1 MKEINV
7 LKHQLK
13 KKIKISQS
21 LIVVFLIT
29 GSITYAIDIADS
41 YINDG
46 HLNEVI
52 NFTETTSK
60 LINNGL
66 IDSSTFNS
74 SVDGGEIMNNGIIY
88 NGKFNL
94 SKGMK
99 NFLNLGTIFGRYNS
113 IILKNN
119 GNIVNNGVIDTNIGN
134 YTASTALRVS
144 LDEVVD
150 SKLNSIVNTGFIH
163 GVQVG
168 ISFSGSKNLKKTSS
182 DLKEFINRGTIS
194 TFVIGRKDFMQY
206 QGVQLN
212 LSNKTLSGIS
222 NIENINNSGLIS
234 SVVEGVG
241 STIGFYVNG
250 SKENANAVFIEKFLN
265 NGVISGYADAGSG
278 KGLYISN
285 STPYQNIQDAI
296 KTIINNGLIKGNE
309 TGIFTYQLNPSNIY
323 LNNGILAGKAPSEGV
338 NFTNN
343 GLKIF
348 LDSNGGINKIEIGNG
363 GNVDGKE
370 IVNGT
375 LSGND
380 SFTLASQLKIN
391 DNIIINGAGTLKG
404 SLVVD
409 NDSTLYNTIINGYNT
424 ALFLE
429 DNTNF
434 VGSNIII
441 NGGGVKNNVAVVK
454 GSDGENSLKLLGDSI
469 VNGNLELENGNDNL
483 VVSNTVQL
491 NGSLDGGL
499 GEDNL
504 NLGEKK
510 VTDTKLNIFQKINN
524 FENILTNGSV
534 VLFETSKITGAKDI
548 VLETG
553 DLTLRIDPTKT
564 LNGKIIGHALYENE
578 GTLSSTG
585 GDLIIGLN
593 GLGENAT
600 ISMGKLSLKPDIN
613 NKWWRESDHLKTNS
627 LVLDAQLKDG
637 DVFITTKKN
646 LDSLL
651 WKSGNTWNITQE
663 DLNNLLSNNEA
674 LLKDG
679 HYIGLDYENAIYHTI
694 KIWTINQSQEVYQ
707 KEFDI
712 LKKDGKIVEFE
723 GKTYVV
729 NNKNNTAYEVAVK
742 PWVVAGKYDISTSKL
757 DELIASGVEIENKNG
772 KMYAVDRTTNKAY
785 EITNWTEKPFKELT
799 QKEYD
804 SLKVAGEIKTY
815 KDKEYVV
822 DSKNNT
828 AYEVAVKPWVIAG
841 KYDISKNKL
850 DELIASG
857 VEIENKNGKMYAVDR
872 TTNKAYE
879 ITNWTEKPFKELT
892 QKEYDS
898 LKATGEIKIY
908 KDKEYVVDSKNNTA
922 YEVVVKP
929 WVVAGKY
936 DISTSK
942 LDELIA
948 SGVEIENKNGKM
960 YAVDRTTNKAYEITN
975 WTEKPF
981 KELTQK
987 EYDSLKA
994 AGEIK
999 TYKDKEYVVDSKNN
1013 TAYEVVVKPWVVAGK
1028 YDISTSKLDELIASG
1043 VEIENKNGKM
1053 YAVDRITNKAYEISV
1068 VKSPEEPTLNIDKVL
1083 YRKLNKVYESIVIA
1097 GEVGELSQTTL
1108 IEGKTYN
1115 ESLSE
1120 LLTILDQIY
1129 ANNPY
1134 AYTLK
1139 SSRDSLKLFEDNLS
1153 YLTIKPKKD
1162 EMIVQGKSIY
1172 TGVKN
1177 DSSDSGKNYYGF
1189 DTSHRNY
1196 KTTTNIVGGLASFE
1210 YGLSDKTSVGVVLG
1224 GNNQDINFKGSSKIK
1239 GNSLYLGTFTKTDI
1253 SNFKFMSGIGYQY
1266 TSADAERKVS
1276 NRYDSFSTGDKYDIN
1291 SLNAF
1296 VEAKYV
1302 YNAELDWTV
1311 EPKVRLSY
1319 FYIDQDKTNEGYT
1332 PGQISMKTDAVNS
1345 NTADI
1350 EVGVDFVKS
1359 LYLNNGKLKNILSL
1373 GVIKTIGDKSKELS
1387 GYILGKEQD
1396 GKKFDIQG
1404 VELPKTAGKVSYNLE
1419 LEEINGMIYTAGVGL
1434 EFAKDYNRNINVTVG
1449 VGYKF

>member
-29 GSITYAIDIADS
+29 GSITYGIDIADS

-88 NGKFNL
+88 NGQFNL

-113 IILKNN
+113 ILLKNN

-163 GVQVG
+163 GVQGG
-168 ISFSGSKNLKKTSS
+168 ISFSGSKNLKKTSG
-182 DLKEFINRGTIS
+182 DLKEFINKGTIS
-194 TFVIGRKDFMQY
+194 TFVIGRKDFMSY
-206 QGVQLN
+206 RGVQLN
-212 LSNKTLSGIS
+212 LSKKTLSGIS

-234 SVVEGVG
+234 SVVEGIG
-241 STIGFYVNG
+241 STVGFYMDG

-265 NGVISGYADAGSG
+265 NGVISGYADEGSG
-278 KGLYISN
+278 KGLFISN

-309 TGIFTYQLNPSNIY
+309 TGIFTSQLNPSNIY
-323 LNNGILAGKAPSEGV
+323 LNNGILAGKTPSDGV

-348 LDSNGGINKIEIGNG
+348 LDSNGGINKIEVGNG

-404 SLVVD
+404 SLVAD

-593 GLGENAT
+593 GLGENVT

-613 NKWWRESDHLKTNS
+613 NKWWRESDRLKTNS

-804 SLKVAGEIKTY
+804 SLKAAGEIKIY
-815 KDKEYVV
+815 KDREYVV

-828 AYEVAVKPWVIAG
+828 AYEVAVKPWVVAG

-872 TTNKAYE
+872 
-879 ITNWTEKPFKELT
+879 
-892 QKEYDS
+892 
-898 LKATGEIKIY
+898 
-908 KDKEYVVDSKNNTA
+908 
-922 YEVVVKP
+922 
-929 WVVAGKY
+929 
-936 DISTSK
+936 
-942 LDELIA
+942 IA
-948 SGVEIENKNGKM
+948 
-960 YAVDRTTNKAYEITN
+960 
-975 WTEKPF
+975 
-981 KELTQK
+981 
-987 EYDSLKA
+987 
-994 AGEIK
+994 
-999 TYKDKEYVVDSKNN
+999 
-1013 TAYEVVVKPWVVAGK
+1013 
-1028 YDISTSKLDELIASG
+1028 
-1043 VEIENKNGKM
+1043 
-1053 YAVDRITNKAYEISV
+1053 NKAYEISV

-1266 TSADAERKVS
+1266 TSADTERKVS

-1302 YNAELDWTV
+1302 YNAEQDWTV

-1404 VELPKTAGKVSYNLE
+1404 VELPKTTGKVSYNLE
-1419 LEEINGMIYTAGVGL
+1419 LEQINGMIYTAGVGL